1 MRSITIEELSE
12 IDDDNIRQLAEII
25 IKGNL
30 NEPSES
36 RYINEILNSTGEQ
49 LNQKAQNLSQSIK
62 EKNKKLQKMAD
73 ELQFMNI
80 SLQQLNSPKALKKMT
95 LKELKQHC
103 LSLRSIMASYLDS
116 FNQ

>member
-1 MRSITIEELSE
+1 MSPITIDDLSE
-12 IDDDNIRQLAEII
+12 IEDDHIRQLATII

-36 RYINEILNSTGEQ
+36 RFINEILNSTGEQ
-49 LNQKAQNLSQSIK
+49 LNQKAQHLSQSIK
-62 EKNKKLQKMAD
+62 EKSKKLQEMTD

-80 SLQQLNSPKALKKMT
+80 SLQQVDSPKALKKMT

-103 LSLRSIMASYLDS
+103 SSLRSIMGSYIES
-116 FNQ
+116 FN